1 MVAQAA
7 RLADNAVAARAARS
21 LDFIAP
27 SQIAKRADQT
37 KSHGRS
43 ISGGGSSTVDA
54 HAKYDI
60 LQYKMT
66 GEARI
71 ETGAENRRAQL
82 LKGLAELGLLS
93 LLAERACYG
102 LEILDR
108 LRAEAGLE
116 VAEGTIYPLLHRL
129 ERAGLAAAEWKLE
142 TEGARPRKYYALTE
156 AGRAE
161 LVAQSTEWKRLSQG
175 LSAFLDRSGT

>member
-1 MVAQAA
+1 
-7 RLADNAVAARAARS
+7 
-21 LDFIAP
+21 
-27 SQIAKRADQT
+27 
-37 KSHGRS
+37 
-43 ISGGGSSTVDA
+43 
-54 HAKYDI
+54 
-60 LQYKMT
+60 MT

-175 LSAFLDRSGT
+175 LSAFLDRSET